1 MKKMTGTVK
10 GVAHADGIARETPKP
25 GRAIKYIYINE
36 KDGAIDASTF
46 ANWWKVVE

>member
-1 MKKMTGTVK
+1 MNKLTGTVK
-10 GVAHADGIARETPKP
+10 AVAHADGIARKIPKV

-46 ANWWKVVE
+46 AKWWKVVD

>member
-1 MKKMTGTVK
+1 MKKMICTVK
-10 GVAHADGIARETPKP
+10 GVAHADGIARKIPKV

-46 ANWWKVVE
+46 AKWWKVVE

>member
-1 MKKMTGTVK
+1 MNKITGTVK
-10 GVAHADGIARETPKP
+10 AVAHADGIERNTPKP

-46 ANWWKVVE
+46 AKWWKVVE